1 MGRGG
6 PGKETEER
14 DETDELGMLMCRGHK
29 TVVKFFSSE
38 VADLEPVLALL
49 LRCDAEV
56 SPDDMSIA
64 NKVVMS
70 GPRIL
75 SLPYVFLKKCSKI
88 GQACMRACKAGLFIC
103 NCIVLR

>member
-1 MGRGG
+1 MHDARVLTILISQPKEGLVYLPAWGRGG
-6 PGKETEER
+6 PVKETGER

-56 SPDDMSIA
+56 SPDDMSVA
-64 NKVVMS
+64 NTH
-70 GPRIL
+70 PL
-75 SLPYVFLKKCSKI
+75 SDI
-88 GQACMRACKAGLFIC
+88 GQERF
-103 NCIVLR
+103 

>member
-6 PGKETEER
+6 PGKETEKM
-14 DETDELGMLMCRGHK
+14 DETNELGMLMCRGHK

-64 NKVVMS
+64 NK
-70 GPRIL
+70 L
-75 SLPYVFLKKCSKI
+75 SCLVHASSL
-88 GQACMRACKAGLFIC
+88 
-103 NCIVLR
+103 